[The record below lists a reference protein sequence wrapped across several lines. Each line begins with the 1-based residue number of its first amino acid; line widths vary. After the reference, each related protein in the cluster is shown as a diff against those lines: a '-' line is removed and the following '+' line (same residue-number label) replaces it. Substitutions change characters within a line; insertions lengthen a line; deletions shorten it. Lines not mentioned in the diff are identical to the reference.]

1 MQDMALNEVDKH
13 EEKKRENHRCQPED
27 EKTGSDFC
35 CSADTGFALSGV
47 SNVRSLFPMYRISG
61 GCAPAGQ
68 FSGKLLF
75 KIGAMSFEV
84 FFCIGV

>member
-1 MQDMALNEVDKH
+1 MQDMAPNEVDKY

-47 SNVRSLFPMYRISG
+47 SNVPLFVSNVQDFRWLRP
-61 GCAPAGQ
+61 Q
-68 FSGKLLF
+68 GKLLF
-75 KIGAMSFEV
+75 KIGVMGFK
-84 FFCIGV
+84 G